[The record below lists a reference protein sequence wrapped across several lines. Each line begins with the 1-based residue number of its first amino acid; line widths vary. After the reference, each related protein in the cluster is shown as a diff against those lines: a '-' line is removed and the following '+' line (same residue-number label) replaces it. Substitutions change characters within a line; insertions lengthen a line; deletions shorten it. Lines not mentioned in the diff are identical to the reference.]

1 MFGAKNTDV
10 HNFLEMSVSAAVD
23 KLLEE
28 LPQPPPPINDYGN
41 DPFVPPGQTWIDA
54 PMSNGHEDKRT
65 YSLKGWWLGNMLD
78 QPTNIREKMV
88 LFWHNHIPI
97 EFWDLYNGRYSY
109 RYMEQLYLHAT
120 GNFKALVKAIT
131 IDPAMLIYLNNTSSG
146 KDAPDENY
154 ARELQ
159 ELFCV
164 GKGAGAGFTE
174 DDVQSAA
181 RVLTG
186 WRTDFAYPE
195 TYFHE
200 QTHDTTDKQ
209 FSAFYNNTVITG
221 RSGQAGMEELD
232 DLLDMIFATDEVTLF
247 LCRKLYTFFVYQD
260 INEQVEQDIIEPL
273 AQLLRDSNYEVK
285 PVLETLL
292 KSAHFFDPLNR
303 GSMLKSPVEYVVGM
317 NREFHVQFPPASQ
330 YQDLFELR
338 KAMYAHLPNMLE
350 AIGDPPNVS
359 GWPAWYQEPIFYKY
373 WITVSTYPKRA
384 SHSDLLLFTGYATN
398 NQIVKPDVVAFTATL
413 TEPADPNFLLEEVL
427 RLFYGIEVSDEV
439 KMQLKSILLS
449 GQASDYYWSSA
460 WNEYVGDPNNVQ
472 ALGVVETRLEAFYQA
487 ILQLEEYQLL

>member
-1 MFGAKNTDV
+1 MAEPITRRSFLRLRRAPVGASETDFARRPALPVHRTSDLSFLKGNSLRSPNSSAGLEPYSGTWDVEQVAHLLRRTMFGAKNTDV

-247 LCRKLYTFFVYQD
+247 LCRKL
-260 INEQVEQDIIEPL
+260 
-273 AQLLRDSNYEVK
+273 
-285 PVLETLL
+285 
-292 KSAHFFDPLNR
+292 
-303 GSMLKSPVEYVVGM
+303 
-317 NREFHVQFPPASQ
+317 
-330 YQDLFELR
+330 
-338 KAMYAHLPNMLE
+338 
-350 AIGDPPNVS
+350 
-359 GWPAWYQEPIFYKY
+359 
-373 WITVSTYPKRA
+373 
-384 SHSDLLLFTGYATN
+384 
-398 NQIVKPDVVAFTATL
+398 
-413 TEPADPNFLLEEVL
+413 
-427 RLFYGIEVSDEV
+427 
-439 KMQLKSILLS
+439 
-449 GQASDYYWSSA
+449 
-460 WNEYVGDPNNVQ
+460 
-472 ALGVVETRLEAFYQA
+472 
-487 ILQLEEYQLL
+487 